1 VSKTLLR
8 ILAFLALNLLPLTG
22 WAVTNAVVGSC
33 YPGTQFTTIQAAVN
47 AASSG
52 STVRVCPG
60 NYPEQIFITQPVSL
74 LGISVATDA
83 VIVPPTTGFIAN
95 GSYNSTPF
103 VSQVLVWHTTATIN
117 NIAIDAGGSRSCLP
131 AGRYFGIAYQS
142 SSGTIKNS
150 VVKNG
155 PYCGDSSDILADTT
169 SDLKITNNALRDASD
184 YILVTSATNTT
195 INNNT
200 LIQGYGVPFWGVD
213 VQNSP
218 GPTTITGNT
227 ISSMQ
232 IAAINIISSPSATIT
247 GNNLPGNQF
256 AIGIYLFAATNAIVQ
271 NNRITTVL
279 WGIQINDNGQSG
291 NINATKNTI
300 MDANCGLS
308 VGQTLNDIV
317 SPNTV
322 YVSGAANCL

>member
-8 ILAFLALNLLPLTG
+8 TLAFIALNLLSLTG

-60 NYPEQIFITQPVSL
+60 NYPEQVFITQPVSL
-74 LGISVATDA
+74 LGVSVATDA
-83 VIVPPTTGFIAN
+83 VIVPPSTGFIAN

-103 VSQVLVWHTTATIN
+103 ASQVLVWHTTATIN
-117 NIAIDAGGSRSCLP
+117 NIAIDGGGSRSCLP
-131 AGRYFGIAYQS
+131 VGRYFGIAYQS

-150 VVKNG
+150 AVKNG
-155 PYCGDSSDILADTT
+155 PYCGDSGDILADTT
-169 SDLKITNNALRDASD
+169 SGLNITNNALRDVSD

-232 IAAINIISSPSATIT
+232 IAAINLISSPNATIT
-247 GNNLPGNQF
+247 GNNLPGNQYG
-256 AIGIYLFAATNAIVQ
+256 IGIYLFAATNAIVQ

-308 VGQTLNDIV
+308 VGATLNDIV
-317 SPNTV
+317 SPNTI